1 MLWVGAISI
10 IVTTI
15 VATIVA
21 AIVVAVVVAVVVAI
35 AVWRG
40 RITRAARARAIGSV
54 SSTLL
59 RVKTGTGGS
68 RVIGIVRSILT

>member
-21 AIVVAVVVAVVVAI
+21 AIVVAVVVAI